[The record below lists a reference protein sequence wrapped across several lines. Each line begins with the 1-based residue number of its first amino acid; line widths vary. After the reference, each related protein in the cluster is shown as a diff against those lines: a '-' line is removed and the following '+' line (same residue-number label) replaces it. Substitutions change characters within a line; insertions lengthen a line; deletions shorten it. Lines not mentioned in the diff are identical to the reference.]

1 MKKLFI
7 NNEWVLVK
15 ITPLTMAL
23 SEVMIIVPKRVGQ
36 TVHWHNTPG
45 NTDHCG
51 LMKGAAYCVC
61 TIVNS
66 EYNNSEYAVIQDIM
80 KREKLYWKSINLDS
94 HRASY
99 ELLRALS

>member
-7 NNEWVLVK
+7 NNEWILVK
-15 ITPLTMAL
+15 ITPLTMSS

-36 TVHWHNTPG
+36 NVTWCNTPG
-45 NTDHCG
+45 TFHHCG
-51 LMKGAAYCVC
+51 LMKGAAYYVA
-61 TIVNS
+61 TINNAEYHNS
-66 EYNNSEYAVIQDIM
+66 EYEVIYDISR
-80 KREKLYWKSINLDS
+80 REKLYWKSINLDS